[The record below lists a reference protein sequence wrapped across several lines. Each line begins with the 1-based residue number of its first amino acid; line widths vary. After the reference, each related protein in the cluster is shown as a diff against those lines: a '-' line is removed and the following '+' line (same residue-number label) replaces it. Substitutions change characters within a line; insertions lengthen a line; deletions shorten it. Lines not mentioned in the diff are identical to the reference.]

1 MRYMKILIVHFD
13 TCVPENIKPWKADI
27 PPEAEATNMLAPLE
41 TCTKKVGELNLKACI
56 LNL

>member
-1 MRYMKILIVHFD
+1 MKILIEHFD

-27 PPEAEATNMLAPLE
+27 PPEAEATKMLALLE
-41 TCTKKVGELNLKACI
+41 TCTKKVGGLNLKAHI